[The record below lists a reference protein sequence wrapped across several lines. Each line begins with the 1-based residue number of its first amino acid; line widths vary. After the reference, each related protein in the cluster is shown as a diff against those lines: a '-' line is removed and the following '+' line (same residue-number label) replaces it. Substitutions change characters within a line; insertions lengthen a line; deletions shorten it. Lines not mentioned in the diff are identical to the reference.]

1 MYTMITHSLKP
12 LCELFVRRR
21 IVYCRNEDRDR
32 WNSNRVATVS
42 RHEGIGL
49 AAMSQEGFRAAFQ
62 RA

>member
-1 MYTMITHSLKP
+1 MINILSNLFANY
-12 LCELFVRRR
+12 LCADVSY
-21 IVYCRNEDRDR
+21 IVEMKIETD